1 MNWKKLESIEDLEAA
16 IEASNK
22 QAVALF
28 KHSTRC
34 AVSTMA
40 KRLVEREWNL
50 NIDAYFLD
58 LIAHRDI
65 SNAIAERLQ
74 VQHQSPQMI
83 VVKNGAAVYDA
94 SHESIQVAA
103 MAEAL

>member
-1 MNWKKLESIEDLEAA
+1 
-16 IEASNK
+16 
-22 QAVALF
+22 
-28 KHSTRC
+28 
-34 AVSTMA
+34 
-40 KRLVEREWNL
+40 
-50 NIDAYFLD
+50 
-58 LIAHRDI
+58 
-65 SNAIAERLQ
+65 